1 MTLPHGIDMETAR
14 YIRNLETEKEEI
26 ERKLAEMRTALEL
39 SLLYVNGKSKQSQ
52 NIRQK
57 VLNAL
62 SREK

>member
-39 SLLYVNGKSKQSQ
+39 SPSTSME
-52 NIRQK
+52 
-57 VLNAL
+57 
-62 SREK
+62 SRNNRKIYARRY